1 VEEITNC
8 ILNERHENDLD
19 VMICKGQAYGN
30 ASTMSGIHSAAQ
42 RRIKDINS
50 KAIFVP
56 CRNHSLILAGVH
68 AVGSFEFSDIFS
80 LLFHE
85 MWYYSFVKL
94 ILMHVAL
101 CKKSVGLNRLK
112 CTYCNDILLSSA
124 YITCIWIFALWATF
138 IKII

>member
-85 MWYYSFVKL
+85 M
-94 ILMHVAL
+94 
-101 CKKSVGLNRLK
+101 
-112 CTYCNDILLSSA
+112 
-124 YITCIWIFALWATF
+124 
-138 IKII
+138 